1 MVSVKFK
8 NENITIEVEQGT
20 KLSEC
25 IRIANLSI
33 ETPCN
38 CMGLCGKCKVRVV
51 GEMYPPSLLEQ
62 GFILNEENIRLTCM
76 AEVKGDVEIQ
86 LINTNSKL
94 KTINNGYS
102 IDVAINNQI
111 KKVKL
116 PEVDNTSFIPYIE
129 TIDMNVNSIPVFEKI
144 GAGRREDHSEI
155 YGVCF
160 ENNIIDIVN
169 ETDIILGVAVD
180 IGTTG
185 ISAYLI
191 NLETGEVINKNSY
204 LNPQTE
210 YGGDVLSRISF
221 AINNEDGTKILRDSI
236 VNKINEMVKELVNKN
251 YELDNV
257 YRIMIAANTTM
268 LHFFAG
274 VNPYSIAK
282 APYRAIFLNKM
293 DISANEI
300 GISINRKGIVT
311 LLPSASSYVGA
322 DILAGIA
329 ATDFHKKKNSCIFI
343 DIGTNGEI
351 VAISQ
356 GKMAATSTAAGPAL
370 EGMNISC
377 GMRAVTG
384 AIDSFNID
392 EDYNISFTTID
403 GGEAMG
409 ICGSALIDIA
419 ANMVVKEIVHKSGRF
434 NKNINEK
441 ISSRVRDKKFYI
453 TDDIYISQKD
463 IRQIQLAKGAISA
476 GISMLLK
483 EVNISLEMV
492 EEVVIAGA
500 FGYHINEDSIKTIGL
515 IPKGFKGKITFVG
528 NSSIEGA
535 RLALINKDILETIIG
550 YKNKIEI
557 VELSTKDEFQD
568 YFVESLSF

>member
-8 NENITIEVEQGT
+8 NENITIEVKQGT

-62 GFILNEENIRLTCM
+62 GFILNEENIRLACM
-76 AEVKGDVEIQ
+76 AEVLGDVEVQ
-86 LINTNSKL
+86 LINTNNKL

-102 IDVAINNQI
+102 IDVTINNQI
-111 KKVKL
+111 KKIKL
-116 PEVDNTSFIPYIE
+116 PEVDNTSPIPYIE

-144 GAGRREDHSEI
+144 AAGRREDHSEI

-169 ETDIILGVAVD
+169 KTDIILGVAVD

-185 ISAYLI
+185 ISAYLV

-221 AINNEDGTKILRDSI
+221 AINNEDGTRVLRDSI
-236 VNKINEMVKELVNKN
+236 VNKINEMVKELINKN

-293 DISANEI
+293 DIRAREI

-311 LLPSASSYVGA
+311 LLPSASAYVGA

-351 VAISQ
+351 VAIAQ

-377 GMRAVTG
+377 GLRAVTG

-403 GGEAMG
+403 GGEAKG

-434 NKNINEK
+434 NKNLNEK

-515 IPKGFKGKITFVG
+515 IPKGFKGRITFVG

-550 YKNKIEI
+550 FKNKIEI

-568 YFVESLSF
+568 YFVEALSF